1 MAQAAAVAT
10 VVSIL
15 GSAFYTHQ
23 THQEEKKATKRA
35 NRLAKEQADLERA
48 SELAALKETERK
60 NKNLLVQQQ
69 SSYKAKLGASGLTSS
84 SCSGQVVL
92 NAMQKESDMENKY
105 QQQKT
110 NYSLKTLNNRLQ
122 QTNSRNLLTLNKTR
136 LAQGKNVLDSAGSL
150 VNKLGVSDSE

>member
-1 MAQAAAVAT
+1 M
-10 VVSIL
+10 
-15 GSAFYTHQ
+15 
-23 THQEEKKATKRA
+23 
-35 NRLAKEQADLERA
+35 
-48 SELAALKETERK
+48 
-60 NKNLLVQQQ
+60 VQQQ

-84 SCSGQVVL
+84 SGSGQVVL